1 MFQVIQ
7 SHCGFT
13 MEEAKTSTCTS
24 PKGYHVVLQRS
35 SLPTDIQLVL
45 PSLTAPLICCVC
57 AKAWN
62 VVASREP
69 GAHAEYGC
77 GNAWLLQVLVCPRC
91 KCRTVAWLLISG
103 TWPLCL
109 SGCQTCRL
117 RFVKYLSSFAS
128 KDTIHCGVSS
138 RGLAI
143 KASFFS
149 FRQEHFAHS
158 LFR

>member
-1 MFQVIQ
+1 MALPWRRQRQVRVLRV
-7 SHCGFT
+7 HVL
-13 MEEAKTSTCTS
+13 

-69 GAHAEYGC
+69 GAHAKYGC
-77 GNAWLLQVLVCPRC
+77 GNAWFLQMLVCPRS
-91 KCRTVAWLLISG
+91 KCRTIAWLSTTG

-109 SGCQTCRL
+109 SGCQTCRQK
-117 RFVKYLSSFAS
+117 FVEYLSSFAS
-128 KDTIHCGVSS
+128 KDTSHCEVTS
-138 RGLAI
+138 RGLAR
-143 KASFFS
+143 KSSFFS
-149 FRQEHFAHS
+149 LRQEHVARLPFS
-158 LFR
+158 